1 MHTTLFCVSVTRT
14 AEAAVPERCMAG
26 TGMSRDFQSR
36 FNNANQETLFCR
48 QASRAMHS
56 QPRTLQYWQPRL
68 HVEGARVSG
77 TAARGSCEVNRSK
90 LACAACA
97 CIGHPEHEG
106 PCPSMGAL
114 ASAAYPNAE
123 YLKRMGAPFKVQF
136 VRKNFNKVLKSRQ

>member
-1 MHTTLFCVSVTRT
+1 M
-14 AEAAVPERCMAG
+14 
-26 TGMSRDFQSR
+26 
-36 FNNANQETLFCR
+36 NANHSSLDFCR

-68 HVEGARVSG
+68 HVERVSG

-106 PCPSMGAL
+106 PCPTMGAL

-123 YLKRMGAPFKVQF
+123 HVKRMGAPLKVQF
-136 VRKNFNKVLKSRQ
+136 VRKDIIRCSSLSPDNKQAQSS